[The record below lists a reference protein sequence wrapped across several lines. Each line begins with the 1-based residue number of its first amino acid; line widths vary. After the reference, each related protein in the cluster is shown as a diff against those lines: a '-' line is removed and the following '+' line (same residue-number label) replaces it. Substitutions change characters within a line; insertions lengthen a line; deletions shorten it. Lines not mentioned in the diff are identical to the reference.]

1 MRLEVVSQA
10 GHKGTERLSVRTVLR
25 LSPQGEARPLFFLS
39 SSRALG
45 LEVISRAGHKGTER
59 LFVRPVL
66 CLSPQAKP
74 VRFSLDIQ
82 VFDVGGV
89 FFDEVPARFYFVPH
103 EDLERFVCLDG
114 VLKADLEKRT

>member
-1 MRLEVVSQA
+1 MWGHRQIQPARLTLVA
-10 GHKGTERLSVRTVLR
+10 
-25 LSPQGEARPLFFLS
+25 PGEARPLFFLS
-39 SSRALG
+39 SYRALG
-45 LEVISRAGHKGTER
+45 LEVVSRVGHKGIER

-66 CLSPQAKP
+66 RLSPQAKP

-89 FFDEVPARFYFVPH
+89 FFDEVPARFYFVTH